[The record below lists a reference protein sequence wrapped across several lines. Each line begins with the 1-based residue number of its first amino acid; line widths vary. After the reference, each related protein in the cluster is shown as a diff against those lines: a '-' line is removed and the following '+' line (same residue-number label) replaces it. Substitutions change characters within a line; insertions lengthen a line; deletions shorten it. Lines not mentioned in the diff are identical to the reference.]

1 MASSRVSGFYKKTID
16 ERLDIV
22 KDFAGLDGED
32 IKLLKHISSSVD
44 MNLMNSLVENVVG
57 SMPIPL
63 GIAPN
68 FLINGKDYML
78 PMAIEESSVIA
89 GAANGARII
98 RDSGGIISIAS
109 EPMMIGQIQ
118 ITNVKDPH
126 AASIKILEQKDDLI
140 EKGNRID
147 PILVSLGGGIK
158 DIETYVLDTELG
170 KMIDVH
176 LIIDVR
182 DAMGANAIN
191 TIAESLAPVVTDIVG
206 GTVYLRILSNLADKR
221 LVRATATIKKE
232 AIGEKTVEGFVNA
245 YQFAAA
251 TPYRAATHNKGITNG
266 LDALA
271 LATGND
277 FRAIEAGLHSYAAR
291 SGQYKPVSIWE
302 KDKDGN
308 LAGSIELPVAVGIV
322 GGVSK
327 LHPVARIGLKI
338 LGVTSGPELA
348 TVFGALGLVQNF
360 AVLRALG
367 TEGLQRG
374 HMSLHARNIAMMAG
388 ATGQLV
394 DKLADKLIEK
404 GTVRLNV
411 AQELLKE
418 LS

>member
-1 MASSRVSGFYKKTID
+1 MASSRVSGFYKKSID

-22 KDFAGLDGED
+22 KDFAALDGED
-32 IKLLKHISSSVD
+32 IKLLKHVSSSVD
-44 MNLMNSLVENVVG
+44 MNLMNSLVENVIG

-109 EPMMIGQIQ
+109 QPMMIGQIQ

-232 AIGEKTVEGFVNA
+232 AVGDKTVEGFVNA

-251 TPYRAATHNKGITNG
+251 TPYRAATHNKGIANG

-308 LAGSIELPVAVGIV
+308 LAGSIELPIAVGIV

-327 LHPVARIGLKI
+327 LHPVARIALKI
-338 LGVTSGPELA
+338 LGVTSGRELA

-360 AVLRALG
+360 AVLRALV